1 MNIFSGLEKFGLKSS
16 ENMNLFDDDRKEEGK
31 KEEGR
36 KSEEKIPSEEEFLLE
51 KSVRCKVC
59 DQVFK
64 TSVVK
69 NGRVKRLEPDKDLRP
84 RFQYID
90 TLKYDITSCPH
101 CGYTA
106 MNRYF
111 DQLMP
116 SQEKLIREQI
126 ASHFQGKNELQKTV
140 FTYDEAV
147 DRYKLS
153 LMNTVVKKGK
163 DSEKAYTCLK
173 IAWLL
178 RGKAETMPSGT
189 PEEQAAKEECQKEE
203 EVFYQQAYEG
213 FLKAVSKEMF
223 PMCGM
228 EQSTVD
234 YLLAYM
240 AYHFKKYE
248 VASKLLA
255 SVMASPSASRR
266 MKDMGLELKN
276 EIIAELRK

>member
-1 MNIFSGLEKFGLKSS
+1 
-16 ENMNLFDDDRKEEGK
+16 MNLFDDDQKEEGRKEEGK
-31 KEEGR
+31 PV
-36 KSEEKIPSEEEFLLE
+36 EEKVPSEEEFLLE

-64 TSVVK
+64 TKVVK
-69 NGRVKRLEPDKDLRP
+69 NGRVKRLEPDRDLRP

-90 TLKYDITSCPH
+90 TLKYDITSCPN

-111 DQLMP
+111 DQIMP
-116 SQEKLIREQI
+116 TQEKLIREQI
-126 ASHFQGKNELQKTV
+126 ASNFQGKNELQKSSY
-140 FTYDEAV
+140 TYDEAI

-178 RGKAETMPSGT
+178 RGKAETMPEGK
-189 PEEQAAKEECQKEE
+189 PEEKAAKEECLKEE

-228 EQSTVD
+228 EQSTLD

-240 AYHFKKYE
+240 AFHFKKYE